1 MRQVYGSRK
10 ELLCSYMGL
19 ATPTPLYVELYTM
32 LIARMDP
39 LQSLFEKPAL
49 TGRTARWQMWLSEF
63 DIVYVT
69 QKAIKEQGVADHLA
83 SHPLPDYEGMQTN
96 LPDEAIL
103 FSVGEEE
110 D

>member
-1 MRQVYGSRK
+1 M
-10 ELLCSYMGL
+10 
-19 ATPTPLYVELYTM
+19 
-32 LIARMDP
+32 
-39 LQSLFEKPAL
+39 
-49 TGRTARWQMWLSEF
+49 
-63 DIVYVT
+63 YVT